1 MRKHIFASCLII
13 VFNTLNLF
21 GAAPNKEKVEL
32 GKKLFFDPRLSK
44 TANVS
49 CNSCHNVSLSGD
61 DSRPTSVGIRGQLG
75 GRNAPT
81 VWNAALNT
89 VQFWDGRAATLKD
102 QAKGPLTNPIEMGM
116 ESHEAVV
123 NRLKSIPGYVEEFK
137 KIYSDKDSLT
147 IENVAEAIA
156 SFEETLVVKNSAY
169 DRYIKGD
176 KTALSPEAKKGFD
189 TFNSMGCVTCHSGA
203 NFSGPATKVG
213 TGFYMKF
220 PVFPDATIESKYRFS
235 KDLGRFEVTKIES
248 DKFTYRVPSLRN
260 VAMTAPYFH
269 NGSVNDLKEAIR
281 IMAKVQLNRTI
292 DEGELNSIAAF
303 LGSLSDKLP
312 VISAPRLPTTTGT
325 AIFE

>member
-1 MRKHIFASCLII
+1 MKKHILGFGVII
-13 VFNTLNLF
+13 VFSSLGSL
-21 GAAPNKEKVEL
+21 GAALNKGKVDL
-32 GKKLFFDPRLSK
+32 GKMLFFDPRLSK

-116 ESHEAVV
+116 ENHDAVIS
-123 NRLKSIPGYVEEFK
+123 RLKAIPGYVEEFK
-137 KIYSDKDSLT
+137 KIYPGKDSLT

-156 SFEETLVVKNSAY
+156 SFEETLIVKNSAY
-169 DRYIKGD
+169 DRFVKGD
-176 KTALSPEAKKGFD
+176 KKALSPEAKNGLESFR
-189 TFNSMGCVTCHSGA
+189 SIGCVACHSGP
-203 NFSGPATKVG
+203 NFSGPATQVG

-220 PVFPDATIESKYRFS
+220 PVFPDSTIESKYAFN
-235 KDLGRFEVTKIES
+235 KDFGRFEVTKNES

-281 IMAKVQLNRTI
+281 IMAKLQLNRSI
-292 DEGELNSIAAF
+292 DEAEVNSIATF
-303 LGSLSDKLP
+303 LDSLSDRLP
-312 VISAPRLPTTTGT
+312 VISAPRLPSTKGT